1 MYPWDWEVLGNRAQ
15 GCTWTQRWSE
25 SIFGVRSQNMMCSG
39 PKVGIVP
46 WIVRDFTNKYGE
58 IIMGMMGNNNF
69 WVRLHQLGCL
79 IPQSLATSGAM
90 PSWAYIFAGVPRW
103 VMKMRFH
110 SPNQK
115 IGLNPSTW
123 VVWNL
128 QNYGCN
134 SAGVDQPYSN
144 K

>member
-1 MYPWDWEVLGNRAQ
+1 
-15 GCTWTQRWSE
+15 
-25 SIFGVRSQNMMCSG
+25 MCSG

-90 PSWAYIFAGVPRW
+90 PS
-103 VMKMRFH
+103 
-110 SPNQK
+110 
-115 IGLNPSTW
+115 
-123 VVWNL
+123 
-128 QNYGCN
+128 
-134 SAGVDQPYSN
+134 
-144 K
+144 